1 MLEGNLESSILHFQ
15 VIKLSYQSC
24 SDFFKVK
31 QPPGRV
37 SSERQCYHST
47 TIYLTSIHICWRS
60 GSVFLEFIDTYIYK
74 AGSGQIIPC
83 NMSSEQQSIG
93 LTLIISSHRKSLCW
107 CLNTFQSLGSGRKGL
122 KKQTNLSHAV
132 KGHLL
137 WNGTLECLIINM
149 CLSIPGLLNHLAC

>member
-1 MLEGNLESSILHFQ
+1 
-15 VIKLSYQSC
+15 
-24 SDFFKVK
+24 
-31 QPPGRV
+31 
-37 SSERQCYHST
+37 
-47 TIYLTSIHICWRS
+47 
-60 GSVFLEFIDTYIYK
+60 
-74 AGSGQIIPC
+74 
-83 NMSSEQQSIG
+83 MSSEQQSIG
-93 LTLIISSHRKSLCW
+93 LTHIISSHRKSLCG